1 MALDKV
7 RSSVQFT
14 FWLRTWPKTETVG
27 GRDCM
32 FAMACCWPA
41 TKAACAL
48 ALAFALVVQ
57 LEVAI
62 SNIKKHPKSFCI
74 KRFNLDSL
82 RFATVRAAGQCP
94 NLKKERWSV
103 TRSRL
108 ICRTTCCGSQ
118 SRAPEIRTLPAA
130 GESSF
135 QRPGLVDCCW
145 DIDEHNYNP
154 T

>member
-1 MALDKV
+1 MALVKV

-27 GRDCM
+27 GRGCM

-62 SNIKKHPKSFCI
+62 SSIKKHPRSFCI

-82 RFATVRAAGQCP
+82 RFATLC
-94 NLKKERWSV
+94 
-103 TRSRL
+103 
-108 ICRTTCCGSQ
+108 
-118 SRAPEIRTLPAA
+118 AA

-135 QRPGLVDCCW
+135 QRPGLLDCCW
-145 DIDEHNYNP
+145 HIDEHSYNP
-154 T
+154 TPPDR